1 LKHAVTLF
9 TTRLSRCIKKGNS
22 TMTVM
27 MGLYGDLFG
36 EINRFQQNIDQMFRP
51 GSMAGIRAMPRRA
64 FPVLNVG
71 NSPGAVEVLA
81 LVPGVA
87 PASLQV
93 TVDKGVLVISGER
106 KTSLPADNDNV
117 SIYAEERFD
126 GNFRRV
132 ISLPDDIDAG
142 KVEATCRDGMLRVR
156 VGRLE
161 ASRPRRIE
169 VA

>member
-1 LKHAVTLF
+1 
-9 TTRLSRCIKKGNS
+9 
-22 TMTVM
+22 
-27 MGLYGDLFG
+27 
-36 EINRFQQNIDQMFRP
+36 
-51 GSMAGIRAMPRRA
+51 
-64 FPVLNVG
+64 
-71 NSPGAVEVLA
+71 
-81 LVPGVA
+81 
-87 PASLQV
+87 
-93 TVDKGVLVISGER
+93 
-106 KTSLPADNDNV
+106 LPADNDNV

>member
-1 LKHAVTLF
+1 
-9 TTRLSRCIKKGNS
+9 
-22 TMTVM
+22 MTVM

-36 EINRFQQNIDQMFRP
+36 EINRLQQNLDQMFRP
-51 GSMAGIRAMPRRA
+51 GAMAGIRAMPRLT
-64 FPVLNVG
+64 FPILNVG
-71 NSPGAVEVLA
+71 NTPEAVEVLA
-81 LVPGVA
+81 LVPGVDPKA
-87 PASLQV
+87 LQV

-106 KTSLPADNDNV
+106 KTALPQDADNV

>member
-1 LKHAVTLF
+1 
-9 TTRLSRCIKKGNS
+9 
-22 TMTVM
+22 MTVM

-36 EINRFQQNIDQMFRP
+36 EINRFQHNLDQMFRP
-51 GSMAGIRAMPRRA
+51 GSMAGIRAMPRRG

-71 NSPGAVEVLA
+71 NSPDAVEVLA
-81 LVPGVA
+81 LVPGVN
-87 PASLQV
+87 PASLQI

-106 KTSLPADNDNV
+106 KTALPADTDKV
-117 SIYAEERFD
+117 SIYAQERFD

-132 ISLPDDIDAG
+132 VSLPDDIDAG